1 MEAHGNEYVAQ
12 LLDRAANLITRTG
25 EIESDH
31 PDVQQWLREFH
42 AEKARFGQPAGSPAY
57 AATRGAV
64 DDGANQPR
72 ETGTKPAK
80 AAPRAKKG

>member
-12 LLDRAANLITRTG
+12 LLDRAANLISSEWGGTTDTEG
-25 EIESDH
+25 AH
-31 PDVQQWLREFH
+31 WLREYH
-42 AEKARFGQPAGSPAY
+42 QEKARFGQPAGSPAY

-64 DDGANQPR
+64 ADGANQPR